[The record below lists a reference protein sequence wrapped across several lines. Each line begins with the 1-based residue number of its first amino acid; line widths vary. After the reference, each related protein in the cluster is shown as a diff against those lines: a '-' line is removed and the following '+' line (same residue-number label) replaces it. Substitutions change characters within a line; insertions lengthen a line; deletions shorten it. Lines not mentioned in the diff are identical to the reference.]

1 MEAPPTPPPPAGR
14 WTRRRAKCRFY
25 NDSSH
30 KYVQLSLT
38 RREGRGRDAVGGC
51 FETGRDDGKM
61 IYGMIYGT
69 FSAFPF
75 LIRENIPLSLCNVPQ
90 KSTTTSY
97 PHTQTRAR
105 ARTNDVRARVPLPQA
120 PPIFLLS
127 PVCLVCQRY
136 SAPQSPI
143 SVIIFRPFERWRT
156 ASISARSVSER
167 RNLNTFRLSSG
178 CSETPRRVPFLK

>member
-105 ARTNDVRARVPLPQA
+105 SSPLTSPDLPSVTCLSSLSTVLGATVTNQCDHLSAVRALEDSFDICTICVGKAEPKHVQVVLW
-120 PPIFLLS
+120 
-127 PVCLVCQRY
+127 V
-136 SAPQSPI
+136 
-143 SVIIFRPFERWRT
+143 FRNAEARAFFE
-156 ASISARSVSER
+156 V
-167 RNLNTFRLSSG
+167 NK
-178 CSETPRRVPFLK
+178 V